1 MKSAVKTAWAHG
13 GSDFELRFDKTK
25 AQAQEMKEGA
35 LRVLRALEN
44 LKSTKAARLDWQ
56 RGFPIGLIPAIPSKP
71 IMPHYHHHGFDVRS

>member
-35 LRVLRALEN
+35 LRVLRAP
-44 LKSTKAARLDWQ
+44 
-56 RGFPIGLIPAIPSKP
+56 GKP
-71 IMPHYHHHGFDVRS
+71 KINQSRAS